1 MKNKLNTYKLKYKS
15 IKESGNAKVYKNVIF
30 NILRFIMML
39 ISIILFLIGIIA
51 LSGIL
56 LDATFFVSILEKYI
70 DVEILG
76 KISDVL
82 MMINIVICLFTFL
95 PMFLLLFIS
104 YLLRLNNK
112 KRKNIYLLSQLLGEI
127 ITDLEEVVD
136 EDKNKG
142 KILLE
147 ENLLKE

>member
-30 NILRFIMML
+30 NILRFIMIL